1 LLMLIIVLV
10 LGFSITIMIRS
21 TSMKQ
26 MLGIVSFANSSVLTN
41 SFAPAERPVV
51 L

>member
-1 LLMLIIVLV
+1 MLMLIIVLV
-10 LGFSITIMIRS
+10 LGFSITIVIRS

-26 MLGIVSFANSSVLTN
+26 MIGIVSFANSSVSTN